1 MIPDNNNNK
10 IYNEGITIIID
21 SLSHS
26 NPLRMRTTKDE
37 KTEGM
42 YANGGYE
49 DEDTPIEVINEPKI
63 LIHNKNEIPLFL
75 GPDTRVA
82 TVKRKR
88 IINGVGE
95 VFIPLQVNYDPS
107 SWNTFI
113 IKKLFNIICVM
124 SD

>member
-1 MIPDNNNNK
+1 MIPDNNNNR

-49 DEDTPIEVINEPKI
+49 DQDTPIEVINEPKI
-63 LIHNKNEIPLFL
+63 LIHNKNEIPLFF

-82 TVKRKR
+82 TVKRIK

-95 VFIPLQVNYDPS
+95 VFVPLQVG
-107 SWNTFI
+107 
-113 IKKLFNIICVM
+113 
-124 SD
+124 

>member
-1 MIPDNNNNK
+1 MIPDNNNNR

-26 NPLRMRTTKDE
+26 NPRIMRTTKDE

-42 YANGGYE
+42 YANGVYE
-49 DEDTPIEVINEPKI
+49 DEDTPIDVINEPKI

-82 TVKRKR
+82 SVKR
-88 IINGVGE
+88 
-95 VFIPLQVNYDPS
+95 
-107 SWNTFI
+107 
-113 IKKLFNIICVM
+113 IKMIMELGKFLFLYR
-124 SD
+124 